1 MWTHDFQQTSS
12 IGAARIDRYDFV
24 PSTNLF
30 GRPVARLHFF
40 DLTPEIRA
48 LIYMFLTH
56 TGINFYGDETLAE
69 TILGDHTIAFLPPFA
84 ATCRFLR
91 QEVLQTYFS
100 TSCFRFLRSGLWS
113 FDAYAWVDA
122 QYDFC
127 ISHMN
132 NIIFDSLTSH
142 YPKGIEADPER
153 GIEADSEKELAHD
166 DKTSMRHYDKISIN
180 VCQGRV
186 TVEPTELYVGEELI
200 EIEEDLTCGN
210 CDHVEYLEKAAA
222 RFRELLN
229 NLPIIDGSRRMNKQT
244 LKRMMNIAI
253 GIQVDGQVVHPGMNR
268 SLLLTDRIREER
280 PITRA
285 QRREKLEGLSRWGT
299 GNAVMHG

>member
-1 MWTHDFQQTSS
+1 MWTHDFQLTPS

-24 PSTNLF
+24 PSANLF
-30 GRPVARLHFF
+30 GTPVARLHFF
-40 DLTPEIRA
+40 DLTSEIRT

-69 TILGDHTIAFLPPFA
+69 TILGDHTIAFLPPIA

-113 FDAYAWVDA
+113 FDAYPWVDA

-132 NIIFDSLTSH
+132 NIVFDSLTSH
-142 YPKGIEADPER
+142 YPKGMKAVPAKEIEADP
-153 GIEADSEKELAHD
+153 DKELEHN
-166 DKTSMRHYDKISIN
+166 DKTSIKHYDKISIN
-180 VCQGRV
+180 VRQGVV
-186 TVEPTELYVGEELI
+186 TIEPTQLFVKNRLI
-200 EIEEDLTCGN
+200 DPHLTCGN

-222 RFRELLN
+222 RIQDLLN
-229 NLPIIDGSRRMNKQT
+229 SLPIIDGSRRMNKET
-244 LKRMMNIAI
+244 LRRMMRVAI
-253 GIQVDGQVVHPGMNR
+253 GIQVDGRVVHPGMNR
-268 SLLLTDRIREER
+268 SLVLTDRIREKR
-280 PITRA
+280 LITRA
-285 QRREKLEGLSRWGT
+285 ERQRKLEELSRWGT
-299 GNAVMHG
+299 GDVVMHG